1 MTTTEKSIRAA
12 FPDLEWHKLTP
23 PTDHPTFTYYG
34 FQPSETILP
43 KGHVRSSG
51 FRSLPTDM
59 IYGRDVAITL
69 RDGIK
74 IYADIFRPVDSDDVP
89 VPAIMPWSPYG
100 KTGTGPQSYDSMAPF
115 RAGLEKGRTS
125 GYEKFEGPD
134 PAEWTARGYAVVN
147 VDARGC
153 GDSEG
158 NIVFWGQQEAED
170 IWDAIDWLARQ
181 PWCSGSVGMAG
192 NSWLSI
198 AQVNF
203 ASRFAHPALKAL
215 APWEGLTDLYRDLV
229 FRGGRPH
236 NERFHAMILTGF
248 AGHGAAENM
257 PAMIRKRPFYD
268 DYWQSKR
275 IHPERIGDVPLY
287 VLASYSSM
295 LHTRGSF
302 ETFRAAQ
309 SPRKWL
315 RVHPYQEWYD
325 LYRPEMVED
334 LARYFDRYLKGVEN
348 GWEESTPPV
357 RLSLLGFEDSVVQT
371 ICERPEKEYPLAR
384 QELKRF
390 YLRPET
396 MTLQPQQPVAVSS
409 VAHAGH
415 DLKASSDFVLYFDQ
429 YTELAGYPQVR
440 LWMSCPDHD
449 DLDVAVQIRKI
460 NRDGKLLEHLNY
472 PCPMPATEVPNVNT
486 VKTLG
491 PSGFLRA
498 SHAVTRDDD
507 ETRSTAD
514 EIMYRHDRREPIAPG
529 TIVPLDIGLWPMG
542 MVFGPGEGI
551 VLRVSGHD
559 MCFPEVDFM
568 RPTEPDDENQG
579 AHVVYGGGEYASHLV
594 LPFV

>member
-23 PTDHPTFTYYG
+23 PTDHAAFTYYG
-34 FQPSETILP
+34 FQPSKTVLA
-43 KGHVRSSG
+43 KGHVRSPG
-51 FRSLPTDM
+51 HRSFPTDV
-59 IYGRDVAITL
+59 IYDRDVAITL

-74 IYADIFRPVDSDDVP
+74 IYADIFRPVDSDAVP
-89 VPAIMPWSPYG
+89 
-100 KTGTGPQSYDSMAPF
+100 
-115 RAGLEKGRTS
+115 
-125 GYEKFEGPD
+125 
-134 PAEWTARGYAVVN
+134 AVVN

-158 NIVFWGQQEAED
+158 NIAFWGQQEAED

-181 PWCSGSVGMAG
+181 PWCTGSVGMAG

-203 ASRFAHPALKAL
+203 AARLSHPALKAL
-215 APWEGLTDLYRDLV
+215 APWEGLTDLYGDLV
-229 FRGGRPH
+229 LRGGRPH
-236 NERFHAMILTGF
+236 NERFHAMILSGF
-248 AGHGAAENM
+248 AGRGAAENM
-257 PAMIRKRPFYD
+257 PAMGRKRPFYD
-268 DYWQSKR
+268 DYWESKR
-275 IHPERIGDVPLY
+275 IRPERIGDVPLY

-309 SPRKWL
+309 STRKWL

-371 ICERPEKEYPLAR
+371 IRERPEREYPLAR

-396 MTLQPQQPVAVSS
+396 MTLQPEQPVAGSS

-415 DLKASSDFVLYFDQ
+415 DLKVSSDFVLYFDQ
-429 YTELAGYPQVR
+429 YTEIAGYPQVR

-472 PCPMPATEVPNVNT
+472 PCPVPAAEVPNVNT

-498 SHAVTRDDD
+498 SHAVTRD
-507 ETRSTAD
+507 EARSTAG
-514 EIMYRHDRREPIAPG
+514 EIVYRHDRREPIAPG

-551 VLRVSGHD
+551 MLRVSGHD
-559 MCFPEVDFM
+559 MCLPEVDFM

-579 AHVVYGGGEYASHLV
+579 THVVYGGGGYDSYLV